1 MCQKRFSFE
10 WIKPRRKRVSSF
22 NPPGSKMM
30 KMLFSNWRIKGNSSC
45 FNALIEV
52 TWINFEPFFKGG
64 REKWRFKMLSSTIV
78 TWSIDIHSQNFPY
91 SFSDILMTVWVQWYA
106 KYEGV
111 YFLGLTNIFKGF
123 DNFSKTEGVRWLVV
137 YSRLLA
143 SNFTNCLASSQVFF
157 TGFTI
162 LQ

>member
-1 MCQKRFSFE
+1 M
-10 WIKPRRKRVSSF
+10 RVSIF

-30 KMLFSNWRIKGNSSC
+30 KMQFSKWRIKGNSSC
-45 FNALIEV
+45 FNALIEF

-78 TWSIDIHSQNFPY
+78 TWSIDIHIQNFPY

-111 YFLGLTNIFKGF
+111 YSLGLANIFKGF
-123 DNFSKTEGVRWLVV
+123 YNFSKTEGVCWLVV

-157 TGFTI
+157 MGFTI